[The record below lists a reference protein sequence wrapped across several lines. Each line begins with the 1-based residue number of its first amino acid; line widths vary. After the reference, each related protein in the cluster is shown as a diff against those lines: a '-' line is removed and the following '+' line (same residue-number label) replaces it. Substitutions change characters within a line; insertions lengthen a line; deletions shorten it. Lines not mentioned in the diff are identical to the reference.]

1 MGWDT
6 GRMIDLD
13 ACTPVALHRNSFPVE
28 GIGEVTVST
37 VRLPALFGSE
47 RPRFETA
54 VLWTAS
60 LPGEEGCHIVDVSY
74 DRQVA
79 FNTHRGLC
87 NENVL
92 ALLIGDR
99 RANGIVDPWL

>member
-13 ACTPVALHRNSFPVE
+13 ACTPVTLHRNSFPVE

-37 VRLPALFGSE
+37 VRLPALFGYG

-54 VLWTAS
+54 VLWTP
-60 LPGEEGCHIVDVSY
+60 LFDGDEGCHIVDVSY
-74 DRQVA
+74 NQAVA
-79 FNTHRGLC
+79 VSTHLGLC
-87 NENVL
+87 DGAVL
-92 ALLIGDR
+92 ARLISDR
-99 RANGIVDPWL
+99 RVNGIVDPWL